1 MHITE
6 YIRPTILLML
16 KNGSF
21 LSAVK
26 LTETATLSQL
36 FSYVIESL
44 DVLSQRDIALCT
56 ERRQNIFISRFYY
69 IIYFVKVQ

>member
-6 YIRPTILLML
+6 YIRPVEERI
-16 KNGSF
+16 F

-56 ERRQNIFISRFYY
+56 ERRQNIFHL
-69 IIYFVKVQ
+69 

>member
-6 YIRPTILLML
+6 YIRPVEEWI
-16 KNGSF
+16 F

-36 FSYVIESL
+36 FSYVIDSL

-56 ERRQNIFISRFYY
+56 ERRQNIFHL
-69 IIYFVKVQ
+69 

>member
-6 YIRPTILLML
+6 YIRPVEERI
-16 KNGSF
+16 F

-26 LTETATLSQL
+26 LTETGTLSQL
-36 FSYVIESL
+36 FSYVNESL

-56 ERRQNIFISRFYY
+56 ERRQNIFHL
-69 IIYFVKVQ
+69 